1 MLRILIVCRIHS
13 GQISPFILEQ
23 VNSLKSLGVKVDYFL
38 VDQRGLV
45 GYLKKRKDLL
55 IKIKAYKPDI
65 IHAHYGLSGLLANLQ
80 KKVPVVTTYHGSDI
94 NNTWIFPLSRICMM
108 LSAYNIFVS
117 AKNQKKSGIKRNNSI
132 IPCGVDLN
140 LFVPMNKEEAQKEFH
155 FDKNKKYI
163 LFAGAFQ
170 NAVKN
175 SELAINAVSIIPN
188 VELLEL
194 NGYIREQVVTLM
206 NAVDVVLMTSFTEGS
221 PQFIKEAM
229 ACNCPIVSVPV
240 GDVPEVIANLE
251 GCYISTY
258 DPLDVAEKLNLAI
271 DFAKRTNG
279 RKRIIELKLDTE
291 NIAKRIIEIYMNLIT
306 NSTLRDK
313 KK

>member
-1 MLRILIVCRIHS
+1 MLRILIDCRIHS
-13 GQISPFILEQ
+13 GQISPFITEQ
-23 VNSLKSLGVKVDYFL
+23 VNSLKSLGVEVEYFL
-38 VDQRGLV
+38 VDQKGIF
-45 GYLKKRKDLL
+45 GYLKKRQDLL
-55 IKIKAYKPDI
+55 KKIKAYKPEL

-94 NNTWIFPLSRICMM
+94 NNTLVFPLSRICMM
-108 LSAYNIFVS
+108 LSVYNIFVS
-117 AKNQKKSGIKRNNSI
+117 AKNQKKSGIKKNNSI

-140 LFVPMNKEEAQKEFH
+140 LFVPMKKEEAKNKIKL
-155 FDKNKKYI
+155 DKNKKYV

-170 NAVKN
+170 NEVKN
-175 SELAINAVSIIPN
+175 SKLAIEAVSMFPD

-194 NGYIREQVVTLM
+194 NGYTREQVAILM
-206 NAVDVVLMTSFTEGS
+206 NAVDVALMTSFTEGS

-229 ACNCPIVSVPV
+229 ACNCPIVSVQV

-258 DPLDVAEKLNLAI
+258 DPKDVAGKLNLAI
-271 DFAKRTNG
+271 DFAKRTDG

-291 NIAKRIIEIYMNLIT
+291 NVAKRILGIYKNIVT
-306 NSTLRDK
+306 KRS
-313 KK
+313 